1 MLEVDRSFVREV
13 DLLVEVEEIVT
24 AEILA
29 DVQEQALICR
39 EVAVT

>member
-24 AEILA
+24 AEILT